1 MTNQGVRFFDPQSL
15 DLKWVVGIL
24 SLHTRINRGWR
35 RCSMSFTGLKS
46 AYTVVARANLKTRA
60 TLKEVWTATNPLVG
74 LLVSQVP
81 RTNHY
86 GWTSTRQTRVADRES
101 FEFGNPECEAL
112 CIECVET
119 SVQQFLRSV
128 GFAAR
133 HRTVLHEHPLLFI
146 LYQGSRPHQALFVG
160 PISVFAGPPHL
171 NEIIFVMTL
180 E

>member
-1 MTNQGVRFFDPQSL
+1 
-15 DLKWVVGIL
+15 
-24 SLHTRINRGWR
+24 
-35 RCSMSFTGLKS
+35 MSFTGLKS

-60 TLKEVWTATNPLVG
+60 TLMEVWTATNPLVG